1 MTMGDL
7 KRLARGCLAHVA
19 LIAIGALTYG
29 NSLSSPFIFD
39 DTFLIAENRDIRTIL
54 PLWRSPQQSDEPGMN
69 GRPVWRLSFALNHAL
84 GGTNVRGY
92 RIANLA
98 IHVACGMLLLSLL
111 RLTLRSPALGH
122 RITEHADGL
131 AIASSLVWL
140 VHPLNSEC
148 VNYLSQRSE
157 SLMAAFYLV
166 VLHGLARGNGDRRW
180 LVVAFFAC
188 LVGTLTK
195 EVMVTAPLVVL
206 LYDRT
211 FLIGG
216 FSGALRRRALLYGGL
231 CSTWLLSAA
240 LLWSR
245 PHEEAVGF
253 GLGVSA
259 WEYALNQAIALVT
272 YLRLVVWP
280 DPLVLDYGIARSLD
294 ASSVI
299 LELGV
304 VALLLG
310 ATAYAL
316 VRHRPVGFVGACF
329 FVILSPTSSFIP
341 IVAEVAAERR
351 MYLPSMGL
359 VALAVALGWI
369 GLCRLRLNYL
379 APAMLLVLAA
389 GLSVGTWA
397 RNQDYRSARTV
408 WQTAVAARPSNAR
421 AHSSL
426 GAALADESDMQGAFR
441 HYATAL
447 RLDPTLVDAHYNLAN
462 ALLQE
467 GQVDSA
473 IVHYQLAVSGNP
485 ADAQAHVNLGKA
497 LQQQGNWEGA
507 ETHYRE
513 ALRHSPSLA
522 IAHNNLAIVL
532 HGRGQLDSAIEH
544 FQEAVYHDR
553 VYAVGYCNLARA
565 HEARGDIE
573 EALKYYEQALR
584 LQPGMEQAAR
594 RLRGLLDQPRG
605 R

>member
-39 DTFLIAENRDIRTIL
+39 DTGLIAENRDIRTIL

-69 GRPVWRLSFALNHAL
+69 GRPVWRLSFALNYAL
-84 GGTNVRGY
+84 GGSDVRGY

-211 FLIGG
+211 FLIGC

-245 PHEEAVGF
+245 PHRVAVGF
-253 GLGVSA
+253 DLGVSA

-272 YLRLVVWP
+272 YLQLVVWP

-294 ASSVI
+294 ASSVL

-310 ATAYAL
+310 GTVYAL
-316 VRHRPVGFVGACF
+316 VRYPSVGFVGACF
-329 FVILSPTSSFIP
+329 FVILSPTSSFVP
-341 IVAEVAAERR
+341 IVTEVAAERR

-359 VALAVALGWI
+359 VTLAVALGWL
-369 GLCRLRLNYL
+369 GLCRLRVNYL

-389 GLSVGTWA
+389 GLSVGTWL
-397 RNQDYRSARTV
+397 RNQDYRSEISIWEDAVNKRPGNPRARKNLGIFYGKEKRLEEATY
-408 WQTAVAARPSNAR
+408 QFLRAVALGYNSPEIHSRLGYLYLVREDYAKAAYHYDRAVELDPGQASSWINLGLAR
-421 AHSSL
+421 ATL
-426 GAALADESDMQGAFR
+426 GELDKAREAQDRALAISPQSATVHYNMACLEARQGRLSQAVEWLEK
-441 HYATAL
+441 ATAL
-447 RLDPTLVDAHYNLAN
+447 GFSRPEWARRDPTLA
-462 ALLQE
+462 
-467 GQVDSA
+467 
-473 IVHYQLAVSGNP
+473 
-485 ADAQAHVNLGKA
+485 
-497 LQQQGNWEGA
+497 
-507 ETHYRE
+507 
-513 ALRHSPSLA
+513 
-522 IAHNNLAIVL
+522 
-532 HGRGQLDSAIEH
+532 
-544 FQEAVYHDR
+544 
-553 VYAVGYCNLARA
+553 
-565 HEARGDIE
+565 
-573 EALKYYEQALR
+573 ALKDFPGFR
-584 LQPGMEQAAR
+584 LWLQSLEAKVKASG
-594 RLRGLLDQPRG
+594 GD
-605 R
+605 